1 MKNSIKKCAIMQP
14 SFFPW
19 MGDFYM
25 MDIVDK
31 YVFLDDVK
39 LSLSDWD
46 VRNRIKGSNGEIM
59 LTVPVKKSLSRTSLL
74 IKDVFINNYER
85 VRKKHL
91 TAIQQSYSKSKYYD
105 EIMPVINDIYN
116 NKVERLNDFTQSA
129 IKILSIKMGIDVDFI
144 QSSKIKGVKSV
155 SDKRLISI
163 CNILECNMY
172 ISPTGSAKYINKNN
186 IGGAFNNSEVDLFYR
201 YYQTKEYPQL
211 YGDFINNLSILDLL
225 FNVGFSDAINVIR
238 NADIKLLTPIE
249 SVSLL

>member
-172 ISPTGSAKYINKNN
+172 I
-186 IGGAFNNSEVDLFYR
+186 
-201 YYQTKEYPQL
+201 
-211 YGDFINNLSILDLL
+211 
-225 FNVGFSDAINVIR
+225 
-238 NADIKLLTPIE
+238 
-249 SVSLL
+249 